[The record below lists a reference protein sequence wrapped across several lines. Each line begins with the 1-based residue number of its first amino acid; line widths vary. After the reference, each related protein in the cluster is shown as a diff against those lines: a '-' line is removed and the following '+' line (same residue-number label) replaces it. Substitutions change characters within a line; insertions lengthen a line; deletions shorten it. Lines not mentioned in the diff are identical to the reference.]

1 MWAVS
6 IARFVQYAGTT
17 GLFGATLFYLTLL
30 PPEGNASA
38 SALRWP
44 KPLLVGSSLLLFLG
58 ALLSLAA
65 QAATMNGIAFDKLDV
80 PSVSVVLTDTQWG
93 HAIAARIALSFVTF
107 LTVIIMKPSHRLWQ
121 VTCLLG
127 VVLLASFAWTGHG
140 ASTEGAGGLVHL
152 IADIAHMIAAGVW
165 LGALTAFLALLCFPK
180 AQDLEQQTALFNAL
194 KNFSGTGSALVG
206 VLIISG
212 LVNSYFLIG
221 LSHAGQIFQSTYGIL
236 LTVKLVV
243 FAAMLVLAGLN
254 RFRLT
259 PDLETS
265 LAANDTT
272 SAIAALMRSL
282 VLESLAGL
290 AVLALVAAFGMM
302 EPPSAL

>member
-6 IARFVQYAGTT
+6 IARFVQYAGAT
-17 GLFGATLFYLTLL
+17 GLFGAALFYLTLL
-30 PPEGNASA
+30 PPKGNASA

-65 QAATMNGIAFDKLDV
+65 QAATMNGITLDKLDI
-80 PSVSVVLTDTQWG
+80 PSVSVVLTDTHWG

-107 LTVIIMKPSHRLWQ
+107 LTVIIIKPSRCLWQ

-140 ASTEGAGGLVHL
+140 ASTEGAGGWVHL

-165 LGALTAFLALLCFPK
+165 LGALAAFLALLCLPK
-180 AQDLEQQTALFNAL
+180 AQDLEQQTALFDAL
-194 KNFSGTGSALVG
+194 KNFSGMGSALVA
-206 VLIISG
+206 VLVVSG
-212 LVNSYFLIG
+212 LINSYFLIG
-221 LSHAGQIFQSTYGIL
+221 VSHIGQIFQSTYGIL
-236 LTVKLVV
+236 LTIKVII
-243 FAAMLVLAGLN
+243 FAGMLILAGLN

-259 PDLETS
+259 PALEIS

-272 SAIAALMRSL
+272 GAIKALRRSL
-282 VLESLAGL
+282 ILETLAGL

>member
-1 MWAVS
+1 MWAAG
-6 IARFVQYAGTT
+6 IARFVQYAGAT
-17 GLFGATLFYLTLL
+17 GLFGAALFYLTLL
-30 PPEGNASA
+30 PPDGNTSA
-38 SALRWP
+38 GVLRWP
-44 KPLLVGSSLLLFLG
+44 KPLLVGSSLLLFSG

-65 QAATMNGIAFDKLDV
+65 QAATMNGITLDKLDI

-93 HAIAARIALSFVTF
+93 HAIAARIALSFVTL

-127 VVLLASFAWTGHG
+127 AVLLASFAWTGHG

-165 LGALTAFLALLCFPK
+165 LGALAAFLALLCLPK

-194 KNFSGTGSALVG
+194 KNFSGTGSALVA
-206 VLIISG
+206 VLVISG
-212 LVNSYFLIG
+212 LINSYFLIG
-221 LSHAGQIFQSTYGIL
+221 ISHIGQIFQSAYSIL
-236 LTVKLVV
+236 LTIKMIV
-243 FAAMLVLAGLN
+243 FAAMLALAGLN

-259 PDLETS
+259 PELETS
-265 LAANDTT
+265 LEANDTT
-272 SAIAALMRSL
+272 GAIKALRRSL
-282 VLESLAGL
+282 MLETLAGL